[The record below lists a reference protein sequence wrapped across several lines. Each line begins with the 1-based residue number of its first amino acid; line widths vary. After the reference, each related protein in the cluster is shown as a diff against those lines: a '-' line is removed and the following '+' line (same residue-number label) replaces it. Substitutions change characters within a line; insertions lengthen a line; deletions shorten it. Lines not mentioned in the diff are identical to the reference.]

1 MCALV
6 CKKYEKHVN
15 SVAFD
20 LYEFMTTKEE
30 TCAAVVII
38 LFRNAGKLKEALC
51 YLWGYAYSA
60 DSYGFVCY

>member
-51 YLWGYAYSA
+51 YL
-60 DSYGFVCY
+60 